1 MTFGQRPRSCYDL
14 HVNRPALV
22 VTSIGI
28 GFLAGAI
35 VTYTLMRPRPEA
47 PETAATA
54 DVPPAAPAR
63 EAPPPKPAAA
73 TPAPRAPAAR
83 AAPSATQTEA
93 TAPVVAGRPTT
104 EARPEFGTLRIDS
117 DVPGARVFIDREYIG
132 VTPVI
137 ASSVTP
143 GTHRLNISADGYDG
157 LAESVEVEPGS
168 RDIVFM
174 LREVRLDAKLD
185 VVHKHR
191 LGSCKGQLVA
201 TPQGMRYE
209 TTDKG
214 DAFNAAL
221 LDLDAF
227 EVDYLEKNLRLKL
240 KKGKLFNFTDLEGN
254 ADRLF
259 VFHRDVDK
267 ARERL
272 KKGDPPANP

>member
-1 MTFGQRPRSCYDL
+1 M
-14 HVNRPALV
+14 NRPALV

-54 DVPPAAPAR
+54 DVSPAPPPR
-63 EAPPPKPAAA
+63 EAPPAKPAGA

-83 AAPSATQTEA
+83 AAPAATRTEA
-93 TAPVVAGRPTT
+93 TAPVVAVRPTA

-132 VTPVI
+132 VTPVT
-137 ASSVTP
+137 ASGVSP

-157 LAESVEVEPGS
+157 LAESVEVEPGP
-168 RDIVFM
+168 RDIVFK

-214 DAFNAAL
+214 DAFNAAI
-221 LDLDAF
+221 LDLETF

-240 KKGKLFNFTDLEGN
+240 KKGKLFNFTDPEGN

-272 KKGDPPANP
+272 KKGDPPASQ